1 MVHFEKELF
10 KVKSRRI
17 RRVKKWLRP
26 LPRRATIHR
35 YPVLKYFSEAA
46 RKRIYIWSFRTEN
59 AVPAI
64 YIGCVLTLLP
74 IYGIQLPLAFL
85 FALIFRANL
94 PILAGLQMV
103 TNPFTALPIY
113 FSLYQVGRNCVNL
126 AGIDALPLT
135 RADVSRIIDNFNSG
149 EWGSNIDRMLTVF
162 GLTSLGA
169 IIIGI
174 FFGVI
179 LSFTYRIAAKR
190 TAASYAHLRQRI
202 EENKQHKAEEVD
214 HTN

>member
-1 MVHFEKELF
+1 MVHLEKELF

-35 YPVLKYFSEAA
+35 YPVLKYFAETA
-46 RKRIYIWSFRTEN
+46 RRRAYIWSFRTEN
-59 AVPAI
+59 AIPAI
-64 YIGCVLTLLP
+64 YVGCVLTLMP
-74 IYGIQLPLAFL
+74 IYGIQLPLAL
-85 FALIFRANL
+85 VFALVLRANL
-94 PILAGLQMV
+94 PILAGLQVV

-113 FSLYQVGRNCVNL
+113 FSLYQVGRNCISL

-135 RADVSRIIDNFNSG
+135 RSDVSRIIDNFNSA

-179 LSFTYRIAAKR
+179 MSFSYRIAAQR

-202 EENKQHKAEEVD
+202 EEHKQHKAEEAD
-214 HTN
+214 HSK